1 MILENHTRLPTSD
14 THRTSRAFLSRVLGP
29 SCVIGKTVP
38 INGARIE
45 TRKSFGEFYGAR
57 RARTLFYGFL
67 SRPIPS
73 KCRRISNRIVI
84 NRPLLSV
91 RRRWNLFVSTN
102 RHAAVPFFLLPSK
115 PRRIPSTK
123 LSNCEASRGLPK
135 PVIFGIVPR
144 GFIEIVRPSP
154 NETPLNSLNDPLSRA
169 ISPYEV
175 HWFQRLRFTE
185 IGKKG
190 KGKGTRLSESTA

>member
-1 MILENHTRLPTSD
+1 M
-14 THRTSRAFLSRVLGP
+14 
-29 SCVIGKTVP
+29 
-38 INGARIE
+38 
-45 TRKSFGEFYGAR
+45 
-57 RARTLFYGFL
+57 
-67 SRPIPS
+67 
-73 KCRRISNRIVI
+73 
-84 NRPLLSV
+84 
-91 RRRWNLFVSTN
+91 
-102 RHAAVPFFLLPSK
+102 
-115 PRRIPSTK
+115 K

-175 HWFQRLRFTE
+175 HRFQRLRFTE